1 MSCVSALCAA
11 AGHAMTGTAVENA
24 INSSSDAVDWP
35 EFMSRHDMLWDT
47 ITADPVEPAYDAGL
61 WGGYYAGAIMGNGL
75 LGDCAGRRNRHAR

>member
-1 MSCVSALCAA
+1 
-11 AGHAMTGTAVENA
+11 MTGTAVENA

-61 WGGYYAGAIMGNGL
+61 WGGYYGRCDNGQRPP
-75 LGDCAGRRNRHAR
+75 GRLRRAT